1 MPPLLFVTARLS
13 SDRINTFLS
22 SHQSIRDVAYN
33 SMLSL
38 VRDQSTSVG
47 DLKEATEP
55 PIDDGQFQSGFIGS
69 NDEDLWKHLARLT
82 SEEAD
87 RPGAI
92 TIERDIM
99 FALDDISNDKDTIA
113 VLWKRTRGKREF
125 YKWRVVSRFVPLV
138 IADLLVQQSDEVDMV
153 YIRCD
158 VKDEDG
164 TLDMKKVKE
173 MIGEPWTYD

>member
-1 MPPLLFVTARLS
+1 MHRL
-13 SDRINTFLS
+13 
-22 SHQSIRDVAYN
+22 
-33 SMLSL
+33 
-38 VRDQSTSVG
+38 
-47 DLKEATEP
+47 
-55 PIDDGQFQSGFIGS
+55 
-69 NDEDLWKHLARLT
+69 
-82 SEEAD
+82 
-87 RPGAI
+87 
-92 TIERDIM
+92 
-99 FALDDISNDKDTIA
+99 DTIA